1 MSFCKNLFCNQH
13 FREFKKD
20 YHENEVA
27 RASSLQTRQLQTRC
41 LRYIFAFLFFYL
53 LGCES
58 GPPPEMTAP
67 GALIY
72 YGYVNKDAQ
81 CSRCHG
87 DEGQGGMFGP
97 KIRDIV
103 EKRGVE
109 RVRDIIENG
118 KGEGD
123 KKMPDFAQQLKPA
136 QIAQVIR
143 FLQTWNIAAPAD
155 SVTTDF
161 VH

>member
-1 MSFCKNLFCNQH
+1 
-13 FREFKKD
+13 
-20 YHENEVA
+20 
-27 RASSLQTRQLQTRC
+27 
-41 LRYIFAFLFFYL
+41 
-53 LGCES
+53 
-58 GPPPEMTAP
+58 MTDP

-97 KIRDIV
+97 KIRDVV
-103 EKRGVE
+103 EKRGGE

-123 KKMPDFAQQLKPA
+123 KKMPDFAQQLAPA
-136 QIAQVIR
+136 QIAQVMR
-143 FLQTWNIAAPAD
+143 FLQTWNIAAPVD
-155 SVTTDF
+155 SVTTNSAQ
-161 VH
+161 

>member
-1 MSFCKNLFCNQH
+1 MNADLLDIAPTNMKIFSALSLRLCVFACAFVFLSFSF
-13 FREFKKD
+13 
-20 YHENEVA
+20 
-27 RASSLQTRQLQTRC
+27 
-41 LRYIFAFLFFYL
+41 

-58 GPPPEMTAP
+58 GPPPEMTDP

-97 KIRDIV
+97 QIRDIM
-103 EKRGVE
+103 EKRSVE

-123 KKMPDFAQQLKPA
+123 KKMPDFAQRLTPA

-143 FLQTWNIAAPAD
+143 FLQTWNIAVLAD
-155 SVTTDF
+155 SVTTTN
-161 VH
+161 